1 MESRVQEENSGNKAE
16 KGIWG
21 NIMQAFKHQVIVRI
35 LDVCHYTSNQPSGT
49 LL

>member
-21 NIMQAFKHQVIVRI
+21 NIMQAFKHQVIVCI
-35 LDVCHYTSNQPSGT
+35 LDVCHYTSNQLRGT